1 MHPCMLLILLSTSFA
16 CGLQGPVHHILSCRL
31 NYLLLSLLLFS
42 LTAITQLTHHGMIY
56 VPVGYT
62 GGANMFILDAVKGGS
77 PYGAGTLA
85 GDGSR
90 QPSQVELEQ
99 AFHQGQYTAKLAV
112 KLKKGSA

>member
-1 MHPCMLLILLSTSFA
+1 MFLHCQMKVLLVPFPP
-16 CGLQGPVHHILSCRL
+16 G
-31 NYLLLSLLLFS
+31 S